1 MFSGK
6 KVRELLEGSN
16 HSASDLAEY
25 LYGDRT
31 RTLVS
36 ILSDTANPTAKILEK
51 VANFLH
57 VSVEEFFIR
66 EDGFELQKSNEEL
79 TREVWEAQ
87 IKAKDIE
94 LASKNA
100 EIEAYKKLIASQE
113 RELAYARERA
123 QDGGKKKSSKK
134 VSQ

>member
-6 KVRELLEGSN
+6 KVKELLEGSN

-36 ILSDTANPTAKILEK
+36 IFSDAANPTAKILEK

-66 EDGFELQKSNEEL
+66 EDGFESQKSNEEL
-79 TREVWEAQ
+79 TKEVWAAQ
-87 IKAKDIE
+87 IKAKDVEI
-94 LASKNA
+94 ASKNA
-100 EIEAYKKLIASQE
+100 EIETYKKLVASQE
-113 RELAYARERA
+113 REMAYMRERL
-123 QDGGKKKSSKK
+123 QDSGKKKSSKK